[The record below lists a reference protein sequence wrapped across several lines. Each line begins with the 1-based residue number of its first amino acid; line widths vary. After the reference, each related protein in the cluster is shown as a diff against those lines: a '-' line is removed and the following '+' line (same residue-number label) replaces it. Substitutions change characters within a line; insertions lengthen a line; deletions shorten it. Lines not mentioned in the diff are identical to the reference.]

1 MMEWFYQLPGVNT
14 LDSLESFFSFFGV
27 PCEPE
32 RLQRAS
38 VLILREFRQR
48 LQDAVPLRNSMDSDT
63 DTGWQL
69 ARRLLN
75 ESYLAVC
82 EHQEASYE

>member
-1 MMEWFYQLPGVNT
+1 MEWFYQLPGVNA
-14 LDSLESFFSFFGV
+14 LDSLESFFSFFDV

-48 LQDAVPLRNSMDSDT
+48 LQDAVPLRNSLESDT
-63 DTGWQL
+63 DPAWQL

-82 EHQEASYE
+82 EEQGVLHD